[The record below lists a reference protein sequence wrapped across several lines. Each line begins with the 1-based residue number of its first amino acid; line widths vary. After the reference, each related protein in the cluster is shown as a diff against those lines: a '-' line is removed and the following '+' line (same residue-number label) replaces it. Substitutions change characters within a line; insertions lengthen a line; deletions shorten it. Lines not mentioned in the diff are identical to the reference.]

1 MMDIASLSSSM
12 NNMALNS
19 AINISL
25 MKMNMDQSQSDMEA
39 VTKMLDE
46 SSVDPN
52 LGNIIDARV

>member
-1 MMDIASLSSSM
+1 MDISSISTGM

-39 VTKMLDE
+39 VTKMLEE